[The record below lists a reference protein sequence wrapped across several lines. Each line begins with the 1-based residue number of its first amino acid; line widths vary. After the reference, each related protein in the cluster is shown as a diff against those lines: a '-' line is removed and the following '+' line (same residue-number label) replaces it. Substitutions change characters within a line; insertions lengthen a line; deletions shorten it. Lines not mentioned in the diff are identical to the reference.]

1 LIPDFKAPLSFALLA
16 IRSVSYSSRY
26 RGALKKEITIGVN
39 CYGVHLRK
47 EGER

>member
-1 LIPDFKAPLSFALLA
+1 MIPDFKVPPGFARLA
-16 IRSVSYSSRY
+16 IGSVSYSSRY
-26 RGALKKEITIGVN
+26 CGALNKEITMRVN